1 MKTSALLLA
10 VITLAVAAA
19 YSQAQSL
26 ESLWILKPGDR
37 TYLTTDN
44 IQRGM
49 TYNPATGHVLIANRA
64 TSVNVVDGTTGAD
77 VGTMNIT
84 GISGGT
90 FALNMIS
97 AGSDGVIYG
106 ANLTTD
112 SIGTNQ
118 FKLYRWANESAA
130 PELVYSGDPSGG
142 NPTAANRRF
151 GDTLDVRGAGNDVHI
166 LAASRSGTIVAS
178 IKTDGAS
185 FTATPLQT
193 DATAGDLGLGLA
205 FGAGNTFFG
214 TASARLLRQI
224 DLDTGLTV
232 AQYSTAVLPGALTLI
247 GVDPGANLLA
257 GITLN
262 TSPLPDTLD
271 LYDLNTLSEAVLNA
285 PLDSEPFPVDN
296 ANGNGTGA
304 VDFFGNV
311 VYALDSNN
319 GLMAMT
325 VPEPAIVTLFAGGLI
340 ALFAR
345 ARRRR

>member
-1 MKTSALLLA
+1 MKTSALLLT
-10 VITLAVAAA
+10 VVTLAVAAA

-26 ESLWILKPGDR
+26 ESLWVLKPGDR

-64 TSVNVVDGTTGAD
+64 TSVNVVDGATGAD

-112 SIGTNQ
+112 SSTTP
-118 FKLYRWANESAA
+118 FKVYRWANESAV

-142 NPTAANRRF
+142 NPTATNRRF

-166 LAASRSGTIVAS
+166 LAASRAGTIVAS
-178 IKTDGAS
+178 IKTDGS
-185 FTATPLQT
+185 TFTATPLQT

-205 FGAGNTFFG
+205 FGPGNTFLG
-214 TASARLLRQI
+214 TAAGRLLRQI
-224 DLDTGLTV
+224 DVDTGLTV
-232 AQYSTAVLPGALTLI
+232 AQYGTNVLSSALTI
-247 GVDPGANLLA
+247 VGVDPGANLLA

-271 LYDLNTLSEAVLNA
+271 LYGLNTLSEAVLNT

-304 VDFFGNV
+304 IDFFGNV

-325 VPEPAIVTLFAGGLI
+325 VPEPAILTLFAGGLI
-340 ALFAR
+340 ALLGR
-345 ARRRR
+345 ARRRP